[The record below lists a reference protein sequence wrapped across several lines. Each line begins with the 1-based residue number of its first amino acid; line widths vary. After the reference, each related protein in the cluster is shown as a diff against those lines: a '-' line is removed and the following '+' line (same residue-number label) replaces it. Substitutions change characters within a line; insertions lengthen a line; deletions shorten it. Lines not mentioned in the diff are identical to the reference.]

1 MVALLYIIYFW
12 LDLRIFIH
20 KVALGFRMVI
30 VLLRLYPHVV
40 IWYERSN
47 ALFSEHLFVE
57 SIIIT
62 FLA

>member
-40 IWYERSN
+40 IWYERFNS
-47 ALFSEHLFVE
+47 LYFTSHCYFIHE
-57 SIIIT
+57 SAM
-62 FLA
+62 L